1 MSYLWAGLCIS
12 LLMNGVLL
20 VRLVRR
26 TQVLRSALQAIDEGS
41 RELALVVHHLVQLSK
56 RHTQLRAELREMQG
70 VIDEQD
76 RALGVQRM
84 LLSRIRGAAWCIY
97 PMAAA
102 GRCAGAVSTA
112 QSG

>member
-1 MSYLWAGLCIS
+1 
-12 LLMNGVLL
+12 MNGVLL

-76 RALGVQRM
+76 RALQVQRM
-84 LLSRIRGAAWCIY
+84 LLARMRGAAC
-97 PMAAA
+97 PCER
-102 GRCAGAVSTA
+102 GRR
-112 QSG
+112 

>member
-1 MSYLWAGLCIS
+1 M
-12 LLMNGVLL
+12 
-20 VRLVRR
+20 VRR

-76 RALGVQRM
+76 RALQVQRM
-84 LLSRIRGAAWCIY
+84 LLARMRGAAC
-97 PMAAA
+97 PCER
-102 GRCAGAVSTA
+102 GRR
-112 QSG
+112 

>member
-1 MSYLWAGLCIS
+1 MYFSAHERG
-12 LLMNGVLL
+12 LL

-76 RALGVQRM
+76 RALQVQRM
-84 LLSRIRGAAWCIY
+84 LLARIRGAAWCIY

>member
-1 MSYLWAGLCIS
+1 MYFSAHERG
-12 LLMNGVLL
+12 LL

-26 TQVLRSALQAIDEGS
+26 TQVLRSALEAIDEGS